1 MTTEYKPGK
10 LVTFRER
17 DWIVLPSEDPE
28 ILMLKPLGG
37 SDDEITGVFK
47 PLLGPT
53 EESIRDATFPIPST
67 KDLDD
72 FQSAKLLFDATRL
85 SFRNASG
92 PFRCMGKLSFRPR
105 SYQIVPLVMALKQD
119 VVRLLIADDVGIG
132 KTIEALIILKEMI
145 ERGEVKKFAVI
156 CLPHLCEQWQSEL
169 KDKLDITA
177 EIIRSSTA
185 ASLDRKLPDD
195 RSVFHHVPFQVIS
208 IDYIKSE
215 KRRMLFLTDCPE
227 LVIVDEAHTCAKPA
241 GASSPAQQ
249 LRYHLLHDIAQ
260 KRSQHLVMLTATP
273 HSGKDAEF
281 QSLLGLLNPEFE
293 EYDLHSIDQN
303 KRRKIANNFIIRKR
317 ENIKRWLNETTPFP
331 NRDSKEVPYNLSELY
346 GNFYKAVLN
355 FARGIT
361 RDGKKLKSSNM
372 RYWAA
377 LSLLRGVMSSPAT
390 GFEMLQKRQLRS
402 LDDEQAATVSNLAI
416 AAEPETESWS
426 SMLPNPLFEQNS
438 AEGENDAAPRE
449 YVDSAGLS
457 NREWADL
464 ESLAEEIKT
473 LYGTTNDWK
482 AKRAV
487 ELIKDWLKQGF
498 NPIIFCKF
506 IPTAKYLGDILK
518 AEFPKVEVQAITS
531 ELADEQ
537 RREKINLMRDHPKRI
552 LVTTDCLSEGIN
564 LQEHF
569 TAVLHYDLPWNP
581 NRLEQREGRV
591 DRFGQSSPEVKAYLM
606 YGQDN
611 PIDLKVLEIL
621 IKKVRD
627 IQRSTGVSITLGDEN
642 TSIMDALIKDI
653 LLGTES
659 KTGTGQ
665 QLSMFA
671 EEFYKQEL
679 EAAREKANN
688 LKSIFSHESVDK
700 EDIEKN
706 LQEVDQAIGDIKSV
720 EGFVKAG
727 VEHLGG
733 TLTKDEKGYI
743 LSTINLPEHLK
754 SHFKKNSTPISFDS
768 PTPPGYKYLGRNH
781 QFVEQLCQ
789 FLLALAF
796 ESNSAYRPIARASV
810 VQTDS
815 VSRKTTLIQFRVRNV
830 IKEVSSSREVISEEM
845 YLWGY
850 SGSGAD
856 ASVLAFDDAKNL
868 LLKASSKANL
878 SIERQRDSFEKEQ
891 EIFQT
896 RATDFHQ
903 LAESRAK
910 NLVGAHGRFKNL
922 VGGKRY
928 EAVHPVLPPDIMG
941 VYILL
946 PVPKLAI

>member
-1 MTTEYKPGK
+1 MTEYKPGK
-10 LVTFRER
+10 LVTYRER
-17 DWIVLPSEDPE
+17 DWIVLPSADPD
-28 ILMLKPLGG
+28 IIMLKPMGG
-37 SDDEITGVFK
+37 SEDEITGIFK
-47 PLLGPT
+47 PLQIAG
-53 EESIRDATFPIPST
+53 EQIKEATFPNPT
-67 KDLDD
+67 VEDLDD

-105 SYQIVPLVMALKQD
+105 SYQIVPLVMSLKQE
-119 VVRLLIADDVGIG
+119 VVRLLVADDVGIG
-132 KTIEALIILKEMI
+132 KTIEALIILKEMM

-156 CLPHLCEQWQSEL
+156 CLPHLCEQWQGEL
-169 KDKLDITA
+169 KDKLDINA

-195 RSVFHHVPFQVIS
+195 RSVFYHIPFQVIS
-208 IDYIKSE
+208 IDYIKSD
-215 KRRMLFLTDCPE
+215 KRRKLFLTDCPE
-227 LVIVDEAHTCAKPA
+227 LIIVDEAHSCAKPA

-249 LRYHLLHDIAQ
+249 QRFHLLHDIAQ
-260 KRSQHLVMLTATP
+260 KETQHLVMLTATP

-293 EYDLHSIDQN
+293 KYDLQAIDQN
-303 KRRKIANNFIIRKR
+303 KRKKIANHFILRKR

-331 NRDSKEVPYNLSELY
+331 ERDSKEVPYKLSDPY
-346 GNFYKAVLN
+346 SDFYKSVLN

-361 RDGKKLKSSNM
+361 IEGKKSKSSNM

-390 GFEMLQKRQLRS
+390 GLEMLQKRQLRS
-402 LDDEQAATVSNLAI
+402 LDDEQVGAI
-416 AAEPETESWS
+416 QELS
-426 SMLPNPLFEQNS
+426 NPLFEANS
-438 AEGENDAAPRE
+438 SEGENDAPPTE
-449 YVDSAGLS
+449 YVDNAGLT
-457 NREWADL
+457 NEEWKNL
-464 ESLAEEIKT
+464 QSLSSEIISLK
-473 LYGTTNDWK
+473 GIENDWK
-482 AKRAV
+482 AKKAV
-487 ELIKDWLKQGF
+487 EIIKQWIKEGH
-498 NPIIFCKF
+498 NPIVFCKF
-506 IPTAKYLGDILK
+506 IPTARYLGEVLK
-518 AEFPKVEVQAITS
+518 EQFPKIEVQAITS

-537 RREKINLMRDHPKRI
+537 RREKIDLMREHPKRI
-552 LVTTDCLSEGIN
+552 LVATDCLSEGIN
-564 LQEHF
+564 LQAHF

-591 DRFGQSSPEVKAYLM
+591 DRFGQSAPEVKAYLL

-627 IQRSTGVSITLGDEN
+627 IQRSTGVSISLGDEN

-653 LLGTES
+653 LLGSES
-659 KTGTGQ
+659 KTDTGQ

-671 EEFYKQEL
+671 EEFYKKEL

-688 LKSIFSHESVDK
+688 LKSIFSHESVNK

-706 LQEVDQAIGDIKSV
+706 LIEVDQAIGDIKSV

-733 TLTKDEKGYI
+733 ALTRDEKGFV
-743 LSTINLPEHLK
+743 LSTINLPEHLR
-754 SHFKKNSTPISFDS
+754 SNFKKDRLLISFDS

-796 ESNSAYRPIARASV
+796 EQNNSYKAIARSSV
-810 VQTDS
+810 IQTDS
-815 VSRKTTLIQFRVRNV
+815 VQRKTTLIQFRVRNV
-830 IKEVSSSREVISEEM
+830 IKEVRSATEVISEEM

-850 SGSGAD
+850 AGSGTD
-856 ASVLAFDDAKNL
+856 ATELDFNTAKAL
-868 LLKASSKANL
+868 LLEASSKANL
-878 SIERQRDSFEKEQ
+878 SMERQRDTFQKEE

-896 RATDFHQ
+896 KAKDFHQ
-903 LAESRAK
+903 LAEKRAI
-910 NLVGAHGRFKNL
+910 NLVEAHGRFKNL

-941 VYILL
+941 VYVLL
-946 PVPKLAI
+946 PVPMSI

>member
-1 MTTEYKPGK
+1 MTEYKPGK
-10 LVTFRER
+10 LVTYRDR
-17 DWIVLPSEDPE
+17 DWIVLPSADPD
-28 ILMLKPLGG
+28 IIMLKPMGG
-37 SDDEITGVFK
+37 SEDEITGIFK
-47 PLLGPT
+47 PLQIAG
-53 EESIRDATFPIPST
+53 EQIKEATFPNPT
-67 KDLDD
+67 VEDLDD

-105 SYQIVPLVMALKQD
+105 SYQIVPLVMSLKQD
-119 VVRLLIADDVGIG
+119 VVRLLVADDVGIG

-156 CLPHLCEQWQSEL
+156 CLPHLCEQWQGEL
-169 KDKLDITA
+169 KDKLDINA

-195 RSVFHHVPFQVIS
+195 RSVFYHIPFQVIS
-208 IDYIKSE
+208 IDYIKSD
-215 KRRMLFLTDCPE
+215 KRRKLFLTDCPE
-227 LVIVDEAHTCAKPA
+227 LVIVDEAHSCAKPA

-249 LRYHLLHDIAQ
+249 QRFHLLHDIAQ
-260 KRSQHLVMLTATP
+260 KETQHLVMLTATP

-293 EYDLHSIDQN
+293 KYDLQAIDQN
-303 KRRKIANNFIIRKR
+303 KRKKIANHFILRKR

-331 NRDSKEVPYNLSELY
+331 DRDSKEVPYKLSDPY
-346 GNFYKAVLN
+346 SAFYKAVLN

-361 RDGKKLKSSNM
+361 IEGKKSKSSNM

-390 GFEMLQKRQLRS
+390 GLEMLQKRQLRS
-402 LDDEQAATVSNLAI
+402 LDDEEVGTIQELS
-416 AAEPETESWS
+416 
-426 SMLPNPLFEQNS
+426 NPLFEANS
-438 AEGENDAAPRE
+438 SEGENDAPPTE
-449 YVDSAGLS
+449 YVDNAGLT
-457 NREWADL
+457 NEEWKNL
-464 ESLAEEIKT
+464 QNLSSEIVSLKGIE
-473 LYGTTNDWK
+473 NDWK
-482 AKRAV
+482 AKKAV
-487 ELIKDWLKQGF
+487 ELIKQWIKEGH
-498 NPIIFCKF
+498 NPIVFCKF
-506 IPTAKYLGDILK
+506 IPTAKYLGEVLK
-518 AEFPKVEVQAITS
+518 AQFPKIEVQAITS

-537 RREKINLMRDHPKRI
+537 RREKIDLMRDHPKRI
-552 LVTTDCLSEGIN
+552 LVATDCLSEGIN
-564 LQEHF
+564 LQAHF

-591 DRFGQSSPEVKAYLM
+591 DRFGQSAPEVKAYLL

-627 IQRSTGVSITLGDEN
+627 IQRSTGVSISLGDEN

-653 LLGTES
+653 LLGSES
-659 KTGTGQ
+659 KTDTGQ

-671 EEFYKQEL
+671 EEFYKKEL

-688 LKSIFSHESVDK
+688 LKSIFSHESVNK

-706 LQEVDQAIGDIKSV
+706 LIEVDQAIGDIKSV

-733 TLTKDEKGYI
+733 SLTKDEKGYV

-754 SHFKKNSTPISFDS
+754 SNFKKDRLLISFES
-768 PTPPGYKYLGRNH
+768 PTPAGYKYLGRNH

-789 FLLALAF
+789 FLLSLAF
-796 ESNSAYRPIARASV
+796 EKNRSYKPIARSSV
-810 VQTDS
+810 IQTSSVQ
-815 VSRKTTLIQFRVRNV
+815 RKTCLIQFRVRNV
-830 IKEVSSSREVISEEM
+830 IKEVRGATEVISEEM

-856 ASVLAFDDAKNL
+856 ATELDFDDAKHL
-868 LLKASSKANL
+868 LLEATSKTNL
-878 SIERQRDSFEKEQ
+878 SIERQRDTFQKEE
-891 EIFQT
+891 EIFN
-896 RATDFHQ
+896 AKAKDFHQ
-903 LAESRAK
+903 LAEKRAI
-910 NLVGAHGRFKNL
+910 NLVEAHGRFKNL

-941 VYILL
+941 VYVLL
-946 PVPKLAI
+946 PVPKLSI

>member
-1 MTTEYKPGK
+1 MTTTYKPGK
-10 LVTFRER
+10 LVTYRER
-17 DWIVLPSEDPE
+17 EWIVMPSADPE
-28 ILMLKPLGG
+28 LIMLKPMGG
-37 SDDEITGVFK
+37 SDEETTGVFK
-47 PLLGPT
+47 SLQIAGEEIKEASFPNPT
-53 EESIRDATFPIPST
+53 TH
-67 KDLDD
+67 DLDD
-72 FQSAKLLFDATRL
+72 FQSAKILFDATRL

-105 SYQIVPLVMALKQD
+105 SYQIVPLVMALKQEI
-119 VVRLLIADDVGIG
+119 VRLLIADDVGIG
-132 KTIEALIILKEMI
+132 KTIEALIILKEMM
-145 ERGEVKKFAVI
+145 ERGEVKKFAII

-169 KDKLDITA
+169 KDKLDIDA

-195 RSVFHHVPFQVIS
+195 RSVFYHVPYQVIS
-208 IDYIKSE
+208 IDYIKSD
-215 KRRMLFLTDCPE
+215 KRRKLFLTDCPE
-227 LVIVDEAHTCAKPA
+227 LVIVDEAHSCAKPA

-249 LRYHLLHDIAQ
+249 QRYHLLHDIAKKQ
-260 KRSQHLVMLTATP
+260 SQHLVMLTATP
-273 HSGKDAEF
+273 HSGKDEEF

-293 EYDLHSIDQN
+293 HYDLHQIDQG
-303 KRRKIANNFIIRKR
+303 KRRKIASYFILRKR

-331 NRDSKEVPYNLSELY
+331 DRDSKEIPYKLSEAY
-346 GNFYKAVLN
+346 NEFYKAVLR

-361 RDGKKLKSSNM
+361 IEGKKMKATNM

-390 GFEMLQKRQLRS
+390 GLEMLQKRQLRS
-402 LDDEQAATVSNLAI
+402 LDDEQLSVIQELS
-416 AAEPETESWS
+416 
-426 SMLPNPLFEQNS
+426 NPLFETNS
-438 AEGENDAAPRE
+438 SEGENDSAPTE
-449 YVDSAGLS
+449 YVDNAGLT
-457 NREWADL
+457 NAEWKNL
-464 ESLAEEIKT
+464 EQLSTEIIALKSLE
-473 LYGTTNDWK
+473 NDWK
-482 AKRAV
+482 AKKAV
-487 ELIKDWLKQGF
+487 EIVKGWLKEGH

-506 IPTAKYLGDILK
+506 IPTAKYMGAVLK

-537 RREKINLMRDHPKRI
+537 RKEKIDLMREHPKRI
-552 LVTTDCLSEGIN
+552 LVATDCLSEGIN

-591 DRFGQSSPEVKAYLM
+591 DRFGQTEPEVKAYLL

-627 IQRSTGVSITLGDEN
+627 IQRSTGVSISLGDEN

-659 KTGTGQ
+659 KTESGQ

-671 EEFYKQEL
+671 EEFYKKEL

-700 EDIEKN
+700 VEIEKN
-706 LQEVDQAIGDIKSV
+706 LQEVDQAIGDIQSV

-733 TLTKDEKGYI
+733 SLTKDEKGFI
-743 LSTINLPEHLK
+743 LSTTNLPEHLK
-754 SHFKKNSTPISFDS
+754 ANFKAPRTLISFDS
-768 PTPPGYKYLGRNH
+768 PTPAGYRYLGRNH

-789 FLLALAF
+789 FLLSLAF
-796 ESNSAYRPIARASV
+796 ERNPSYKPIARASV
-810 VQTDS
+810 VQTAS
-815 VSRKTTLIQFRVRNV
+815 VERKTTLIQFRVRNV

-850 SGSGAD
+850 SGSGPD
-856 ASVLAFDDAKNL
+856 ANTLSFEEAKGL
-868 LLKASSKANL
+868 LLEAKSKIQV
-878 SIERQRDSFEKEQ
+878 SIERQSETFEKEQ
-891 EIFQT
+891 EIF
-896 RATDFHQ
+896 RAKSKDFHQ
-903 LAESRAK
+903 LAEDRAM
-910 NLVGAHGRFKNL
+910 NLVEAHGRFKNL

-928 EAVHPVLPPDIMG
+928 EAVYPVLPPDIMG
-941 VYILL
+941 VHVLL
-946 PVPKLAI
+946 PVPKTTI

>member
-1 MTTEYKPGK
+1 MSKDYKPGK
-10 LVTFRER
+10 LVTYHER
-17 DWIVLPSEDPE
+17 DWIVLPSADPD
-28 ILMLKPLGG
+28 ILMLKPMGG
-37 SDDEITGVFK
+37 SDDEITGIFK
-47 PLLGPT
+47 PLQIP
-53 EESIRDATFPIPST
+53 EEQIKEATFPNPT
-67 KDLDD
+67 TNDLDD
-72 FQSAKLLFDATRL
+72 FQSARLLFDATRL

-105 SYQIVPLVMALKQD
+105 SYQIVPLVMSLKQD

-132 KTIEALIILKEMI
+132 KTIEALIILKEMM
-145 ERGEVKKFAVI
+145 ERGEVKKFAIV
-156 CLPHLCEQWQSEL
+156 CLPHLCEQWQGEL
-169 KDKLDITA
+169 KDKLDINA

-195 RSVFHHVPFQVIS
+195 RSVFYHVPYQVIS

-215 KRRMLFLTDCPE
+215 KRRKLFLSDCPE
-227 LVIVDEAHTCAKPA
+227 LVIIDEAHSCAKPA

-260 KRSQHLVMLTATP
+260 KESQHFVMLTATP

-293 EYDLHSIDQN
+293 KYDLQEIDQA
-303 KRRKIANNFIIRKR
+303 KKKKIANHFIIRKR

-331 NRDSKEVPYNLSELY
+331 NRDSKEVPYKLSDPY
-346 GNFYKAVLN
+346 SDFYKAVLN

-361 RDGKKLKSSNM
+361 QEGKKLKSSNM

-390 GFEMLQKRQLRS
+390 GLEMLQKRQLRS
-402 LDDEQAATVSNLAI
+402 LDDEQVGTIQQQL
-416 AAEPETESWS
+416 T
-426 SMLPNPLFEQNS
+426 NPLFEANS
-438 AEGENDAAPRE
+438 AEGENDAPPIE
-449 YVDSAGLS
+449 YVDNAGLT
-457 NREWADL
+457 NQEWNNL
-464 ESLAEEIKT
+464 EGLSEEIKT
-473 LYGTTNDWK
+473 LYGTANDWK

-518 AEFPKVEVQAITS
+518 AEFPRVEVQAITS

-537 RREKINLMRDHPKRI
+537 RREKIDLMREHPKRI
-552 LVTTDCLSEGIN
+552 LVATDCLSEGIN

-591 DRFGQSSPEVKAYLM
+591 DRFGQASPEVKAYLM

-659 KTGTGQ
+659 KTDSGQ

-671 EEFYKQEL
+671 EEFYKKEL

-720 EGFVKAG
+720 EGFVKTG

-733 TLTKDEKGYI
+733 ALTKDEKGYI
-743 LSTINLPEHLK
+743 LSTTNLPEHLK
-754 SHFKKNSTPISFDS
+754 SHFKKDRTLISFDS

-796 ESNSAYRPIARASV
+796 ESNSSYRPIARASV

-850 SGSGAD
+850 NGSGAD
-856 ASVLAFDDAKNL
+856 ASVLGFDDAKTL
-868 LLKASSKANL
+868 LLNASSKANL

-903 LAESRAK
+903 LAVARAK
-910 NLVGAHGRFKNL
+910 NLVEAHGRFKNL

-941 VYILL
+941 VYVLL

>member
-1 MTTEYKPGK
+1 MTEYKPGK
-10 LVTFRER
+10 LVTYRER
-17 DWIVLPSEDPE
+17 DWIVLPSADPD
-28 ILMLKPLGG
+28 IIMLKPMGG
-37 SDDEITGVFK
+37 SEDEITGIFK
-47 PLLGPT
+47 PLQLAG
-53 EESIRDATFPIPST
+53 EQIKEATFPNPT
-67 KDLDD
+67 VDDLDD

-105 SYQIVPLVMALKQD
+105 SYQIVPLVMSLKQD

-132 KTIEALIILKEMI
+132 KTIEALIILKEMM
-145 ERGEVKKFAVI
+145 ERGEVKRFAVI

-169 KDKLDITA
+169 KDKLDISA

-195 RSVFHHVPFQVIS
+195 RSVFYHVPFQVIS
-208 IDYIKSE
+208 IDYIKSD
-215 KRRMLFLTDCPE
+215 KRRKLFLTDCPE
-227 LVIVDEAHTCAKPA
+227 LVIVDEAHSCAKPA

-249 LRYHLLHDIAQ
+249 QRYHLLHDIAQ
-260 KRSQHLVMLTATP
+260 KDTQHLVMLTATP

-281 QSLLGLLNPEFE
+281 QSLLGLLNTEFE
-293 EYDLHSIDQN
+293 KYDLQAIDQN
-303 KRRKIANNFIIRKR
+303 KRKKIANHFILRKR

-331 NRDSKEVPYNLSELY
+331 DRDSKEVSYKLSDPYNA
-346 GNFYKAVLN
+346 FYKAVLN

-361 RDGKKLKSSNM
+361 IEGKKSKSSNM

-390 GFEMLQKRQLRS
+390 GLEMLQKRQLRS
-402 LDDEQAATVSNLAI
+402 LDDEQVGTIQELS
-416 AAEPETESWS
+416 
-426 SMLPNPLFEQNS
+426 NPLFEANS
-438 AEGENDAAPRE
+438 SEGENDAPPTE
-449 YVDSAGLS
+449 YVDNAGLT
-457 NREWADL
+457 NEEWKKL
-464 ESLAEEIKT
+464 QSLSSEIISLK
-473 LYGTTNDWK
+473 GIENDWK
-482 AKRAV
+482 AKKAV
-487 ELIKDWLKQGF
+487 ELIKQWIKEGH
-498 NPIIFCKF
+498 NPIVFCKF
-506 IPTAKYLGDILK
+506 IPTAKYLGEVLK
-518 AEFPKVEVQAITS
+518 EQFPKIEVQAITS

-537 RREKINLMRDHPKRI
+537 RREKIDLMREHPKRI
-552 LVTTDCLSEGIN
+552 LVATDCLSEGIN
-564 LQEHF
+564 LQAHF

-591 DRFGQSSPEVKAYLM
+591 DRFGQSAPEVKAYLL

-627 IQRSTGVSITLGDEN
+627 IQRSTGVSISLGDEN

-653 LLGTES
+653 LLGNES
-659 KTGTGQ
+659 KTDSGQ

-671 EEFYKQEL
+671 EEFYRKEL
-679 EAAREKANN
+679 ESAREKANN
-688 LKSIFSHESVDK
+688 LKSIFSHESVNK

-706 LQEVDQAIGDIKSV
+706 LIEVDQAIGDVKSV
-720 EGFVKAG
+720 EAFVKAG

-733 TLTKDEKGYI
+733 ALTRDEKGFL

-754 SHFKKNSTPISFDS
+754 SNFKKDRLLVSFDS

-796 ESNSAYRPIARASV
+796 EENKSYKPLARSSV
-810 VQTDS
+810 IQTDS
-815 VSRKTTLIQFRVRNV
+815 VQRKTTLIQFRVRNV
-830 IKEVSSSREVISEEM
+830 IKEVRSATEVISEEM

-850 SGSGAD
+850 TGSGPD
-856 ASVLAFDDAKNL
+856 ATELDFNTAKVL
-868 LLKASSKANL
+868 LLEASSKVNL
-878 SIERQRDSFEKEQ
+878 SMERQRDTFQKEE
-891 EIFQT
+891 EIFQ
-896 RATDFHQ
+896 AKAKDFHQ
-903 LAESRAK
+903 LAEKRAI
-910 NLVGAHGRFKNL
+910 NLVEAHGRFKNL

-941 VYILL
+941 VYVLL
-946 PVPKLAI
+946 PVPKMSI

>member
-1 MTTEYKPGK
+1 MIAEYKPGK
-10 LVTFRER
+10 LVTYRER
-17 DWIVLPSEDPE
+17 EWIVLPSADSDL
-28 ILMLKPLGG
+28 IMLKPMGG
-37 SDDEITGVFK
+37 SDDEITGIFK
-47 PLLGPT
+47 PLNIVG
-53 EESIRDATFPIPST
+53 EEIKEATFPNPT
-67 KDLDD
+67 TDDLDD

-105 SYQIVPLVMALKQD
+105 SYQIVPLVMSLKQD

-132 KTIEALIILKEMI
+132 KTVEALIILKEMM
-145 ERGEVKKFAVI
+145 ERGDVKKFAII
-156 CLPHLCEQWQSEL
+156 CLPHLCEQWQGEL
-169 KDKLDITA
+169 KDKLDINA

-195 RSVFHHVPFQVIS
+195 RSVFYHVPYQVIS

-215 KRRMLFLTDCPE
+215 KRRKLFLTDCPE
-227 LVIVDEAHTCAKPA
+227 LIIVDEAHSCAKPA

-249 LRYHLLHDIAQ
+249 QRYHLLHDIA
-260 KRSQHLVMLTATP
+260 KKDSQHFIMLTATP

-293 EYDLHSIDQN
+293 QYDLQSIDQS
-303 KRRKIANNFIIRKR
+303 KRRKIANHFILRKR
-317 ENIKRWLNETTPFP
+317 DNIKRWLNETTPFP
-331 NRDSKEVPYNLSELY
+331 DRDSREIPYKLSGTYNE
-346 GNFYKAVLN
+346 FYKAVLQ

-361 RDGKKLKSSNM
+361 LDGKKSKSSNM

-390 GFEMLQKRQLRS
+390 GLEMLQKRQLRS
-402 LDDEQAATVSNLAI
+402 LDDEQIGVIQELT
-416 AAEPETESWS
+416 
-426 SMLPNPLFEQNS
+426 NPLFEANS
-438 AEGENDAAPRE
+438 SEGENDAPPTE
-449 YVDSAGLS
+449 YVDNAGLT
-457 NREWADL
+457 NAEWKSL
-464 ESLAEEIKT
+464 EELSSEIIALK
-473 LYGTTNDWK
+473 GTEHDWK
-482 AKRAV
+482 AKEAAKI
-487 ELIKDWLKQGF
+487 IKEWLKEGH
-498 NPIIFCKF
+498 NPIVFCKF
-506 IPTAKYLGDILK
+506 IPTAKYLSEVLK
-518 AEFPKVEVQAITS
+518 SEFPKVEVQAITS

-537 RREKINLMRDHPKRI
+537 RREKIDLMRQHPRRI
-552 LVTTDCLSEGIN
+552 LVATDCLSEGIN

-591 DRFGQSSPEVKAYLM
+591 DRFGQVSPEVKAYLL

-627 IQRSTGVSITLGDEN
+627 IQRSTGVSISLGDEN

-659 KTGTGQ
+659 KTDTGQ

-671 EEFYKQEL
+671 EEFYKKEL

-706 LQEVDQAIGDIKSV
+706 LIEVDQAIGDIKSV
-720 EGFVKAG
+720 EAFVKAG

-733 TLTKDEKGYI
+733 SLTKDEKGYV
-743 LSTINLPEHLK
+743 LSTTNMPEHLK
-754 SHFKKNSTPISFDS
+754 ANFSKPRMLISFDS
-768 PTPPGYKYLGRNH
+768 PTPPGYRYLGRNH

-789 FLLALAF
+789 FLLSLAF
-796 ESNSAYRPIARASV
+796 EKISSFKPIARASV
-810 VQTDS
+810 IQTNA
-815 VSRKTTLIQFRVRNV
+815 VERKTTLIQFRVRNV
-830 IKEVSSSREVISEEM
+830 IKEVRSSSEVISEEM

-850 SGSGAD
+850 SGSGSD
-856 ASVLAFDDAKNL
+856 AIVLNFDEAKQL
-868 LLKASSKANL
+868 LLGAISKAQL
-878 SIERQRDSFEKEQ
+878 SIERQQDVFSKEQ
-891 EIFQT
+891 EIFKT
-896 RATDFHQ
+896 KAKDFHQ
-903 LAESRAK
+903 LAEARAIK
-910 NLVGAHGRFKNL
+910 LVEAHGRFKNL

-941 VYILL
+941 VYVLL
-946 PVPKLAI
+946 PVPKTSF